1 MVRSA
6 VVRWW
11 PCHQKKKTISIQIEQ
26 SKTPIPLAF
35 SQFRRVSLK
44 RPIHPQEIVSTEQ
57 FADILGYR
65 ANIEYHLQ
73 LENGQS
79 QSGFTVGYVEADYG
93 LFVFTPLDDRGTLQR
108 VFMPRESYKSV
119 NIGEHIGQVLM
130 EQQSVTEQQVA
141 QAANEQ
147 ESRRNRKL
155 GDYLMDIAVVQ
166 PDQLMVALDQQS
178 KMPMIRVG
186 EALIRLGYIDEN
198 QLRMALERQ
207 KTERSVPLGEML
219 VNMGY
224 LTRREL
230 NTALARKMGYPVVD
244 VTQFPIEAEALKKIS
259 MSTAQRLSISSRA
272 TTRWCA

>member
-1 MVRSA
+1 MSRSPGA
-6 VVRWW
+6 
-11 PCHQKKKTISIQIEQ
+11 IAS
-26 SKTPIPLAF
+26 
-35 SQFRRVSLK
+35 
-44 RPIHPQEIVSTEQ
+44 
-57 FADILGYR
+57 
-65 ANIEYHLQ
+65 
-73 LENGQS
+73 
-79 QSGFTVGYVEADYG
+79 
-93 LFVFTPLDDRGTLQR
+93 
-108 VFMPRESYKSV
+108 
-119 NIGEHIGQVLM
+119 
-130 EQQSVTEQQVA
+130 
-141 QAANEQ
+141 
-147 ESRRNRKL
+147 L

-244 VTQFPIEAEALKKIS
+244 VAQFPIEAEALKKIS
-259 MSTAQRLSISSRA
+259 MATAQRLNVMPLMSRNGLDGGG
-272 TTRWCA
+272 CS